1 MIRFNYV
8 LIVGAIALLTLVG
21 CSSPNQTTTQ
31 TPAGSPA
38 SNTGAARVTSSQA
51 GYQSLL
57 GVVSNTRA
65 AVEAGN
71 YTQAKAEFTKFEDN
85 WKQVEDGIKAK
96 SGDSYK
102 AIEDSLDRVTGQ
114 LRGAQPNKQQVLTD
128 LQSLEK
134 NINGVAKL

>member
-1 MIRFNYV
+1 MVRLNYV
-8 LIVGAIALLTLVG
+8 LIIGAIALLTLVG
-21 CSSPNQTTTQ
+21 CSSPNQSTTQ

-38 SNTGAARVTSSQA
+38 PNTGAAGVTTPQL

-57 GVVSNTRA
+57 GVVANTRA

-71 YTQAKAEFTKFEDN
+71 YAQAKAEFNKFEGN
-85 WKQVEDGIKAK
+85 WKQVEDGVKAK
-96 SGDSYK
+96 SADSYK
-102 AIEDSLDRVTGQ
+102 VIEDSLDRVTGQ